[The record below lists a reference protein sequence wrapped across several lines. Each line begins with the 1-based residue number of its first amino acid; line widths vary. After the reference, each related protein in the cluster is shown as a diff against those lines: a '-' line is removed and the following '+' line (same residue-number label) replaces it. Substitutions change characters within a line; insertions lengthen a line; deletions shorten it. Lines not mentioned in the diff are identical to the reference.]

1 MIKTKLFLLPLLVV
15 MIAALGCSTFTTSG
29 TPPVSNPTAAGAE
42 PTATKPPQ
50 LAIPTTSGGPNEPV
64 LVTGDIP
71 YTNPFFLNSVSEP
84 FVMLEDEAGFVKR
97 DKNFHFTLPSQTI
110 GPVILD
116 KDKKLTY
123 SLALPEVPQA
133 TQMDVDNNGKTDP
146 GVQIFQVAYW
156 SNTWG
161 GPFLEE
167 RDGQGWSTAY
177 SSAITDPEKQ
187 DEIVGGILVVWAPDD
202 KEGFPTGFGP
212 DGKLF
217 TADDLTAPIPAGYSL
232 VDLNQKPF
240 RVYKEANPKLTLNEG
255 AGAVKDYSSM
265 SYSAAFDALF
275 KKVSVEY
282 PFTKE
287 KGVNWDALYQQ
298 SKPNFDKASSS
309 EDFYIALRE
318 FVKQIP
324 DEHIGVTL
332 DRNVFFNNYGG
343 GFGLVL
349 TLLSD
354 QSVIVSEVLPG
365 MPGDK
370 AGIQRGAQ
378 ILSWNGMPVTD
389 AIQKVDPGFGPY
401 SADHTRL
408 LGQVE
413 FLTRVPPDTK
423 VDVKFKN
430 PDGQE
435 NTVSMQ
441 AAAEY
446 DSLFKTIPS
455 FSQNPLELPVSGKVL
470 DSGLGYIRIDSF
482 NDDYSLMAKLW
493 DRYMKDMIDND
504 VPGLIID
511 LRANGGG
518 SSGLATNFAGY
529 FYDQEIKLY
538 DTYYYNA
545 NSGQFEP
552 SGYPTIIKPAP
563 LYYKGPIAVLV
574 TPDCVSACE
583 GFAYALHQNQR
594 STVVGNYPTAG
605 AFGEVG
611 LGQYKLPD
619 NISAQFPTGRSV
631 TPNGDLVIEGQGVVP
646 DVVVPVTADSV
657 LGNVDTILEAAVQA
671 LQKQIK

>member
-1 MIKTKLFLLPLLVV
+1 MKTKKYLLPLFVL
-15 MIAALGCSTFTTSG
+15 MIAALGCATFTTNG
-29 TPPVSNPTAAGAE
+29 TAPVSNPTSAGAE
-42 PTATKPPQ
+42 PTVTNTPQ
-50 LAIPTTSGGPNEPV
+50 LVIPTTTGGPNEPV
-64 LVTGDIP
+64 LITGDIP
-71 YTNPFFLNSVSEP
+71 YTSPFFLNSVSEP

-97 DKNFHFTLPSQTI
+97 DKEFHFTLQSQTI

-177 SSAITDPEKQ
+177 SSAITDPEKH
-187 DEIVGGILVVWAPDD
+187 DEIVGGILVVWAPDA
-202 KEGFPTGFGP
+202 KEGFPTSFGP

-217 TADDLTAPIPAGYSL
+217 TADDPTAPIPAGYSL
-232 VDLNQKPF
+232 VDLNKEPF
-240 RVYKEANPKLTLNEG
+240 RIYKEANPKLTLNEG

-265 SYSAAFDALF
+265 SYPEAFDALY

-287 KGVNWDALYQQ
+287 KGINWEALYQQ
-298 SKPNFDKASSS
+298 SKPNFDKAGSA
-309 EDFYIALRE
+309 EDFYNAMRE
-318 FVKQIP
+318 FINQIP
-324 DEHIGVTL
+324 DEHISVTL
-332 DRNVFFNNYGG
+332 DRDVFYSKYGG

-354 QSVIVSEVLPG
+354 QSVIVSEVLTG
-365 MPGDK
+365 MPGDS

-378 ILSWNGMPVTD
+378 ILTWNGMLVMD
-389 AIQKVDPGFGPY
+389 AIKKVDSGFGPY
-401 SADHTRL
+401 SAEHTRL
-408 LGQVE
+408 LGQVI
-413 FLTRVPPDTK
+413 FLTRVPPDSK
-423 VDVKFKN
+423 VEVKYKN
-430 PDGQE
+430 PGGQE
-435 NTVSMQ
+435 KTISMQ
-441 AAAEY
+441 AQAEY
-446 DSLFKTIPS
+446 DSLFKSIPS
-455 FSQNPLELPVSGKVL
+455 FNQNVLELPITGRVL
-470 DSGLGYIRIDSF
+470 DSGLGYLRINTF

-493 DRYMKDMIDND
+493 DRYMKEMVDND

-511 LRANGGG
+511 LRANSGG
-518 SSGLATNFAGY
+518 SSGLAMNFAGY
-529 FYDQEIKLY
+529 FFDQEIKLY

-545 NSGQFEP
+545 NSGQFEA
-552 SGYPTIIKPAP
+552 SGYPTLIKPAP
-563 LYYKGPIAVLV
+563 LYYNGPIAVLV
-574 TPDCVSACE
+574 SPDCVSACE

-619 NISAQFPTGRSV
+619 NFSMQFPTGRSV
-631 TPNGDLVIEGQGVVP
+631 TPNGEVVIEGKGVIP
-646 DVVVPVTADSV
+646 DVTVPVTLDSV
-657 LGNVDTILEAAVQA
+657 LGQTDTVLEAAVQA
-671 LQKQIK
+671 LQK